1 MNADQVRVYK
11 FRDDCESSQMYSGNF
26 QLIRSRKLAGGSA
39 SSLKD
44 NFHPQKSFCTRNKTQ
59 SLSPA
64 KSYSNGKSD
73 QCGRYGITTR
83 RSGKNDGL
91 KTNERN
97 MKRQAS
103 KLVRNMR
110 GLKGK

>member
-1 MNADQVRVYK
+1 MNRLKCIAVISNLSDR
-11 FRDDCESSQMYSGNF
+11 
-26 QLIRSRKLAGGSA
+26 A
-39 SSLKD
+39 SWLVVLLHLLD

-59 SLSPA
+59 SLSSA

-103 KLVRNMR
+103 KLVRNMC